1 MHTVNA
7 LLRAELANALSRMD
21 SAESPPIRQRPNGA
35 PQEHDPAAS
44 QGCAALVSEQSPA
57 KASESSTPC
66 TLSPAQ
72 SCGPSLSTHM
82 KIAHKPSSIAQ
93 HRGLTPARR
102 CDGDQTAQRHAWQTA
117 LSGDHASSQPK
128 PVMLGLAPVL
138 LISMTALQ
146 LQMERR
152 LKATSP
158 ADGSAS
164 QDKAADG
171 REWQAQQEL
180 EKEAA
185 VAKLQN
191 EHAQQL
197 RALEE
202 RLQEQHA
209 STCQHMREA
218 HAQELQA
225 LRESLSAEHT
235 SAAASLARQ
244 HSQRLA
250 SECER
255 ITGRLTEEHVKSL
268 EDLREPLQQ
277 EHAAAMHALRQQHAQ
292 ELAESQAS
300 IQAELSKQHA
310 AAECALRESLEQAHA
325 ASAQQQLTEQA
336 ERLSI
341 AHAQA
346 VANLAE
352 EKAAALQAL
361 QKQLTEEHVQA
372 LASLT
377 EDREAA
383 IKAMREQLSKQHAA
397 MCQHMR
403 EAHAQELA
411 AREHQLREEHAH
423 ICRDMQAQHAQ
434 QVQDMAAEHAQH
446 AEQLKLRMEQDFLE
460 ERERIEVEHE
470 CQLALVQELAAEH
483 ARAQCQGNSSTP
495 FVKPSVSR
503 AFTVS
508 HEILCQEITGQVN
521 FLLSSTCTYAEQA
534 QTSQNRCSEL
544 EEQLQAMRSEM
555 SALRKHGAEHVSLQS
570 ATPRK
575 VWSCLHPRKPTCYA
589 HARLSMIF

>member
-1 MHTVNA
+1 MH
-7 LLRAELANALSRMD
+7 
-21 SAESPPIRQRPNGA
+21 P
-35 PQEHDPAAS
+35 
-44 QGCAALVSEQSPA
+44 
-57 KASESSTPC
+57 
-66 TLSPAQ
+66 
-72 SCGPSLSTHM
+72 
-82 KIAHKPSSIAQ
+82 
-93 HRGLTPARR
+93 
-102 CDGDQTAQRHAWQTA
+102 
-117 LSGDHASSQPK
+117 
-128 PVMLGLAPVL
+128 
-138 LISMTALQ
+138 
-146 LQMERR
+146 
-152 LKATSP
+152 
-158 ADGSAS
+158 
-164 QDKAADG
+164 
-171 REWQAQQEL
+171 
-180 EKEAA
+180 
-185 VAKLQN
+185 
-191 EHAQQL
+191 
-197 RALEE
+197 
-202 RLQEQHA
+202 HA
-209 STCQHMREA
+209 STCAKHMRRSSR
-218 HAQELQA
+218 LCG
-225 LRESLSAEHT
+225 R
-235 SAAASLARQ
+235 ASLLSTRAQPPAWRA
-244 HSQRLA
+244 STVSALP